1 MLSLALALALS
12 QVEPAEPPPE
22 TRLTPPAEAPAP
34 PSVVTRTL
42 LSTGGGALAGAAG
55 LGIAMLL
62 VGANPNFD
70 AVFATAALSALLITG
85 VSFTLHQAL
94 GGNGEITL
102 AFLGCALLVAGATG
116 LALAINPSRDIA
128 PYLLTAIGS
137 IPAAAGAVI
146 ALEGTTPQA
155 KPKPRLAI
163 AFNGVYGTF

>member
-1 MLSLALALALS
+1 MLSLVLALALS
-12 QVEPAEPPPE
+12 QVEPVEPPPE
-22 TRLTPPAEAPAP
+22 TRLAPPVEAPAP

-62 VGANPNFD
+62 VGANPSFD
-70 AVFATAALSALLITG
+70 SVFATAALSALLITG

-102 AFLGCALLVAGATG
+102 AFLGCALLVAGAAG
-116 LALAINPSRDIA
+116 LALAINPTRDLA

-137 IPAAAGAVI
+137 IPAAAAAVI
-146 ALEGTTPQA
+146 ALEGTTPKA
-155 KPKPRLAI
+155 KPKPRVAL